1 MINLHSLLHKEIK
14 HNTSNILLLRSNNK
28 NILEDTN
35 ISTLLDNNKN
45 YLYKNFQKH
54 FSAEPYDPILTIIKK
69 LSNTKEKIIL
79 YLKIL
84 IFFLIINN
92 FLKAIF

>member
-14 HNTSNILLLRSNNK
+14 HNTSNIFLLRSNNK

-45 YLYKNFQKH
+45 YFYKNFQKH

-69 LSNTKEKIIL
+69 LSNTKEKIDTLFENIN
-79 YLKIL
+79 
-84 IFFLIINN
+84 FFPYHKQLFESYI
-92 FLKAIF
+92 